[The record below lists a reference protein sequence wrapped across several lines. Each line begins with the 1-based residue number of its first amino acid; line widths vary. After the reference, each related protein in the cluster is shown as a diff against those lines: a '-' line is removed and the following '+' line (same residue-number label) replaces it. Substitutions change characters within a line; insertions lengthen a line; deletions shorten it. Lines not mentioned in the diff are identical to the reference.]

1 MLGILIHQTNPNL
14 KRIVRHSA
22 GPAFMR
28 LDAGRWR
35 PNRALDLRPLAAGIA
50 PPPFSRGV
58 CYARNFVTSARFHR
72 IGHPRN
78 DSPGQ

>member
-1 MLGILIHQTNPNL
+1 MLLKTIHQKGRAL
-14 KRIVRHSA
+14 KRQMRHRA